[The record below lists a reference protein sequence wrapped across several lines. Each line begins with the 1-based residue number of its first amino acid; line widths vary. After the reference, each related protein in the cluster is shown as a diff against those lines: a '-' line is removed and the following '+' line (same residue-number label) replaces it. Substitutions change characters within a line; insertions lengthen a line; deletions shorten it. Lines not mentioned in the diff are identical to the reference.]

1 MQHVFLV
8 GVSEIIGTT
17 EEIRLKS
24 RFQAVAVFARC
35 LFVQARQLFCS
46 LLTQI

>member
-17 EEIRLKS
+17 EKPRLKS
-24 RFQAVAVFARC
+24 RFQAVAVF
-35 LFVQARQLFCS
+35 VK
-46 LLTQI
+46 I